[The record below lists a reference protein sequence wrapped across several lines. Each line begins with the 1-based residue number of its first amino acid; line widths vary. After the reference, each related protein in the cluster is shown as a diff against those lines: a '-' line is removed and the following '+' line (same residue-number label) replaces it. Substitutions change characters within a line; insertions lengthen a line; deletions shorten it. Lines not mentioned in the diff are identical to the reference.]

1 MQTIF
6 FPFSPIIQDE
16 NQANFCKML
25 DKSDSLITL
34 EMTATQVWSHFRAF
48 IAFPFTI
55 LVDSYFGQI
64 KILDCQINDQ
74 FATLNDLQSN
84 LDSSQILE
92 INLDKNSQENLP
104 NLSDNSLST
113 KNLQK
118 SLLSNSQTESQSKF
132 LNNSISVDIF
142 NSNNISNIPAEKI
155 TQICQKDSWI
165 RIKITKKNLTFLICK
180 DQTLLQ
186 INKIG
191 LSDGKKIDFSGY
203 NFE

>member
-6 FPFSPIIQDE
+6 FPFSPIIQNE

-34 EMTATQVWSHFRAF
+34 EMTAIQIWSHFRAF

-55 LVDSYFGQI
+55 LIDSYFGQI

-84 LDSSQILE
+84 LD
-92 INLDKNSQENLP
+92 NSP
-104 NLSDNSLST
+104 NLSNNSLST
-113 KNLQK
+113 KTLQK
-118 SLLSNSQTESQSKF
+118 SLLGNSPTESQSKF
-132 LNNSISVDIF
+132 LNNSITIF
-142 NSNNISNIPAEKI
+142 NSNNIPAEKI
-155 TQICQKDSWI
+155 TKICQKDSWI
-165 RIKITKKNLTFLICK
+165 RIKIAKKNLTFLICK